1 MEYTYKVIQ
10 MQTDDSKAEGFVC
23 RAFIEMTATSEAG
36 TSIAYEFDEK
46 FKFID
51 EEQMTPFLELTESQV
66 VQWALLQKGEQWLS
80 RLKSNLE
87 KLLIAKENISEIKS
101 VELPWN

>member
-1 MEYTYKVIQ
+1 

-23 RAFIEMTATSEAG
+23 RAFIEMTVTSESG
-36 TSIAYEFDEK
+36 TSIDYEFDEK
-46 FKFID
+46 FNFVS
-51 EEQMTPFLELTESQV
+51 EEQMTPFLQLTEAQV

-87 KLLIAKENISEIKS
+87 KLLIAKENISQVKS
-101 VELPWN
+101 VDLPWS